1 MTQLTGPKPVTNSRS
16 LKSYGGV
23 EHSSSD
29 HGHPKRGLDRTMLP
43 NGRAVLGGFLIAA
56 SGVGTARSSVSLIA
70 ASGVGLFA
78 AYQQAHAAPVN
89 KFVVATHPL
98 APGDVI
104 ERADL
109 GLAPAELPPEMT
121 GQLTDDWRS
130 LVGKETTAAVGK
142 NQLLSPAS
150 VVEPGNI
157 DGPARR
163 VSLELSRASAL
174 DGDLESGAVVDVL
187 SSTEGDSE
195 ATVVAERSRVLA
207 VNADSTGDLGQ
218 LGSLVVTI
226 EVADERALAAIVGAS
241 ASGKMT
247 LAAPTP
253 GPATST
259 NSGSGHG

>member
-1 MTQLTGPKPVTNSRS
+1 MTQLTGPKPVANSRGS
-16 LKSYGGV
+16 KSAGGV
-23 EHSSSD
+23 ELSSSD
-29 HGHPKRGLDRTMLP
+29 RGHPKRGLDRTMLP
-43 NGRAVLGGFLIAA
+43 NGRAVLGGF
-56 SGVGTARSSVSLIA
+56 LIA

-109 GLAPAELPPEMT
+109 GLAPAELPPEMA

-150 VVEPGNI
+150 VVEPGSI

-195 ATVVAERSRVLA
+195 ATVVAKRSRVLA